1 MKKIRFDGV
10 EDGVPPS
17 ALREITTLKHLQH
30 PNVVVLQDV
39 ILETEVSWTST
50 TSHPPRPQP
59 HGVTHRL
66 CSSVFA
72 APSLTPLSFSPQRL
86 YLVFELIDM
95 DLKKLMD
102 SQSEPLTPSLV
113 SSYTRQILEGLSY
126 CHSMGV
132 MHRDLKPQNLLV
144 SRDRRTLKLADF
156 GLART
161 FTPAGR
167 ALTAEVITRW

>member
-1 MKKIRFDGV
+1 
-10 EDGVPPS
+10 
-17 ALREITTLKHLQH
+17 
-30 PNVVVLQDV
+30 
-39 ILETEVSWTST
+39 
-50 TSHPPRPQP
+50 
-59 HGVTHRL
+59 
-66 CSSVFA
+66 
-72 APSLTPLSFSPQRL
+72 
-86 YLVFELIDM
+86 VFELIDM

-102 SQSEPLTPSLV
+102 SESEPLTPSLV
-113 SSYTRQILEGLSY
+113 SSYTRQILEGLAY

-144 SRDRRTLKLADF
+144 SRDRCTLKLADF